1 MDLRSEA
8 KHSLAELN
16 PQQIEAAQTIQGPVL
31 VLAGPGSGKTRV
43 LIHRIGYLVRQ
54 GDVEPWRLM
63 AVTFT
68 NKAAREMK
76 DRLASATSTTAMD
89 GLVRSTRS
97 ARASCVGRLR
107 HCRAGIPILSS
118 TTRATNWL

>member
-16 PQQIEAAQTIQGPVL
+16 PQQLEAAQTIQGPVL

-89 GLVRSTRS
+89 GLLTPRQLQAVTIGNL
-97 ARASCVGRLR
+97 RAHPASG
-107 HCRAGIPILSS
+107 G
-118 TTRATNWL
+118 